1 MLFTSFSA
9 FSKSKGVVYYNCSL
23 RHLKRI
29 M

>member
-1 MLFTSFSA
+1 MLFRSFSA
-9 FSKSKGVVYYNCSL
+9 FFKSKGAVYYNCSL